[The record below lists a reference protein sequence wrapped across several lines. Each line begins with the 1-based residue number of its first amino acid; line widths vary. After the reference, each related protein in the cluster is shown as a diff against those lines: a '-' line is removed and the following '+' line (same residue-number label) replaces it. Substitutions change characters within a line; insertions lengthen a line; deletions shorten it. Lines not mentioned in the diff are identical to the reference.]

1 MTGDV
6 GIMMVNSEE
15 PIDTV
20 SWKLVRAQMPL
31 VPKEWSRTRETFHVI
46 KEASSTLPEPRV

>member
-6 GIMMVNSEE
+6 GVVMVNSEE

-20 SWKLVRAQMPL
+20 SWKIVRAKMPL
-31 VPKEWSRTRETFHVI
+31 VPKEWSRIRETSHVST
-46 KEASSTLPEPRV
+46 EAISTLPEPRI

>member
-6 GIMMVNSEE
+6 GIMMVTLEE

-20 SWKLVRAQMPL
+20 SWKLVWAQMPL
-31 VPKEWSRTRETFHVI
+31 VPKERSRTRETSHVSI
-46 KEASSTLPEPRV
+46 EASSTLPEHRI

>member
-6 GIMMVNSEE
+6 DIMMVNLEE

-31 VPKEWSRTRETFHVI
+31 VPKEWSRTRETSHVT

>member
-20 SWKLVRAQMPL
+20 IWKLVRAQMPL
-31 VPKEWSRTRETFHVI
+31 VPKEWSRARETSHVST
-46 KEASSTLPEPRV
+46 EASSTLPEPRI